1 VDEGVLW
8 RATRSPD
15 ERAAKSVA
23 GAAMTPVAAMAAVTM
38 EVKETILNV
47 RTLSKWRCYLLEVM
61 LGSDWPWWG
70 SMRRTT
76 QGVFIDFVKYVDNG
90 MKISSRLPGS
100 VSRVTEDMVMVC
112 YGYLS
117 ACS

>member
-1 VDEGVLW
+1 
-8 RATRSPD
+8 
-15 ERAAKSVA
+15 
-23 GAAMTPVAAMAAVTM
+23 
-38 EVKETILNV
+38 
-47 RTLSKWRCYLLEVM
+47 
-61 LGSDWPWWG
+61 
-70 SMRRTT
+70 MRRTT